1 MRRVIEMI
9 FIQQLIFFGMKF
21 MEIRGSLFNLING

>member
-21 MEIRGSLFNLING
+21 MEIRDSLFNLING